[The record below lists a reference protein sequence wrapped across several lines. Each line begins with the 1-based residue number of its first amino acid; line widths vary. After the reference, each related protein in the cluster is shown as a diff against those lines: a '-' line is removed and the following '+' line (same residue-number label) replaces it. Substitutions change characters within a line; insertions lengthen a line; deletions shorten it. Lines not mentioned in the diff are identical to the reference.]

1 MPERLPSLWNSDD
14 TVEIT
19 AINYE
24 SGFAGSYLPA
34 EVGVEYHIWND
45 KGNVL
50 SSSPLTSV
58 LVSVRDSDGLEVL
71 NITTQCWLEVKSL
84 TLHAGDDDG
93 AVEDYTDDNMT
104 DFMPVGKD
112 TFLPIG
118 DIPYDC
124 YRKVMFRLKIPVSGL
139 PAGVAFKVYITC
151 QQAQTPIAKWH
162 TGIHG
167 NGVVYSA
174 DGAFGVSINGADA
187 GLLDIE
193 KGFALITDSQIY
205 YGNAQQYDVSGLA
218 NGTYRIYLTMAGAIS
233 SILVASELPAN
244 TIELTRAVIDTAECT
259 SVTDKRQLFTNITV
273 GLDAAKTATPTINQ
287 VYIATDTEKVY
298 ICWVDDAWTQVI
310 PIVGGVTKTGTF
322 TAGRMVKINNA
333 SGIIEMA
340 TNTDA
345 EVASAVTNDHVQG
358 TDQKL
363 DEGGANEVAVGDVKT
378 AVTNNHVQGTD
389 QKLDD
394 GGVNEVAVEDLKAN
408 LINQVL
414 TSGAA
419 ISWDMADGSRAT
431 LVAAHNFTITITKL
445 LGVLKA
451 ILIVTQDGTGSRVM
465 DEIVTQQ
472 DNAIIDTDVVFG
484 TDTITV
490 TIDIPTGARI
500 RFKTT
505 DTAPD
510 PLVVDTIYYAI
521 RVDATHIQVAASKA
535 DAFTGTQIDLTDD
548 GTGTH
553 TVQQLVKWPSGS
565 LGVLQVAVG
574 AEDIIELHYKASDEQ
589 WYAEIIANFS

>member
-14 TVEIT
+14 TLEIT
-19 AINYE
+19 AINFD

-58 LVSVRDSDGLEVL
+58 LVSVRDDDGLEVL

-93 AVEDYTDDNMT
+93 AVGDYTDDNMT
-104 DFMPVGKD
+104 DFQPVGKD
-112 TFLPIG
+112 NFLPIG
-118 DIPYDC
+118 SIPYDC

-139 PAGVAFKVYITC
+139 PAGVSFKVYVTA

-167 NGVVYSA
+167 NGLIYSA
-174 DGAFGVSINGADA
+174 TGAFGVSINGGDA

-193 KGFALITDSQIY
+193 KGFSLITDSQIFY
-205 YGNAQQYDVSGLA
+205 SDAQQYDVSDLED
-218 NGTYRIYLTMAGAIS
+218 GTYKIYLTMAGAIS
-233 SILVASELPAN
+233 SILEASELPAN
-244 TIELTRAVIDTAECT
+244 TIELTRAVIDTGECT
-259 SVTDKRQLFTNITV
+259 GVTDKRNFIASIMV

-287 VYIATDTEKVY
+287 LYVATDTSKVY
-298 ICWVDDAWTQVI
+298 ACFVDDAWTLI
-310 PIVGGVTKTGTF
+310 GAADGVTKTGIF
-322 TAGRMVKINNA
+322 TAARMVKINNA

-345 EVASAVTNDHVQG
+345 EVASAVTN
-358 TDQKL
+358 
-363 DEGGANEVAVGDVKT
+363 
-378 AVTNNHVQGTD
+378 NHVQGTD

-394 GGVNEVAVEDLKAN
+394 GGANEVAVSDLKAN

-431 LVAAHNFTITITKL
+431 LIAAHNFTITITKL
-445 LGVLKA
+445 AGVLKA

-472 DNAIIDTDVVFG
+472 DDTIIDTDVVFG

-490 TIDIPTGARI
+490 AIDIPTGARI

-535 DAFTGTQIDLTDD
+535 NAFAGTQIDLTDD

-553 TVQQLVKWPSGS
+553 TVQQLVKWPVGV
-565 LGVLQVAVG
+565 LGVLQIG
-574 AEDIIELHYKASDEQ
+574 AGDEDIIELHYKASDEQ
-589 WYAEIIANFS
+589 WYAELVANFS